1 MSFNVF
7 LVLLKIVVFYHQYIF
22 LFIFRGHFNLL
33 NTELNP
39 ICHLLALLG
48 AHHILHFSRIRVDN
62 NWEGLGR
69 NRSHS
74 SSRYSTCM
82 FGGTAEDHD
91 NCHYVRLGGGILNG
105 GFGMQVGSF
114 GACVKLLRE
123 VRISLLQGSA
133 TY

>member
-1 MSFNVF
+1 MKF
-7 LVLLKIVVFYHQYIF
+7 
-22 LFIFRGHFNLL
+22 
-33 NTELNP
+33 
-39 ICHLLALLG
+39 HLQSTTLLG
-48 AHHILHFSRIRVDN
+48 AHHILHGSRISFN
-62 NWEGLGR
+62 ANWEGLGI

-74 SSRYSTCM
+74 SSWYSTCM
-82 FGGTAEDHD
+82 SGGTVEDHD

-105 GFGMQVGSF
+105 GFGMQVRSV